1 MPSAI
6 EQWVINDKVTDEI
19 AGILSDGETFHNL
32 NPAIIHKIANYAQIE
47 HFKIDQILVR
57 HGKTGKRL
65 YFILKGVVE
74 VQIPDVHGE
83 IRKRVLL
90 KKGDVVGEISLLT
103 ESTYSANIVALSD
116 TTTFYLDSQHFISLI
131 REYPEFAEIM
141 STLMTNRMTQNRG
154 INQVGR
160 YQLLGKL
167 GEGTMATVFRAYDK
181 KLDRE
186 VALKM
191 LKYNLACNP
200 RFVDRF
206 EQEAKIIASLNHP
219 NIVNVIEVI
228 EEFSTHFIVM
238 EKLQGQNLSMAMKQ
252 KGAFSIQE
260 VREILSQLASALQY
274 AHSHGET
281 GIIHRDIKPSN
292 IVIDHDG
299 NIKLTDFGIA
309 SPPQDKDIRVEGTP
323 SYMAPE
329 IINSELSDGRADIYS
344 LGVMA
349 FHMLTGSRPFSAS
362 RVVRLLKMQVEQP
375 PPDIRNARP
384 DIDEELAFLIEQSL
398 SKDPNRRISDWNR
411 IREILRPVESEN
423 KIQLEPDELGILIR
437 FRDTSYKKSAK
448 LTKAIQ
454 KLLEDENTNH
464 TIKLHKGSNTD

>member
-1 MPSAI
+1 M
-6 EQWVINDKVTDEI
+6 NKVTDEI
-19 AGILSDGETFHNL
+19 AQVLSDGETFHDL
-32 NPAIIHKIANYAQIE
+32 DPVIIHKIASYAHIQ
-47 HFKIDQILVR
+47 HFETDQILVR
-57 HGKTGKRL
+57 HGRTGNRL

-90 KKGDVVGEISLLT
+90 RKGDVVGEISLLI

-116 TTTFYLDSQHFISLI
+116 TSAFYLDSLHFISLI
-131 REYPEFAEIM
+131 REYPAFAEIM
-141 STLMTNRMTQNRG
+141 TALMTSRMAQNRG

-160 YQLLGKL
+160 YQLFGKL
-167 GEGTMATVFRAYDK
+167 GEGSMATVFRAYDK
-181 KLDRE
+181 ELDRE

-191 LKYNLACNP
+191 LKYELACNP
-200 RFVDRF
+200 RFVERF

-228 EEFSTHFIVM
+228 HEFSTHFIVM
-238 EKLQGQNLSMAMKQ
+238 EKLQGLNLSMVMYQ
-252 KGAFSIQE
+252 KGTFSIHE
-260 VREILSQLASALQY
+260 TREILSQLASALQY
-274 AHSHGET
+274 AHNHGET

-292 IVIDHDG
+292 VIIDHYG

-329 IINSELSDGRADIYS
+329 IINSEVSDGRSDIYS

-349 FHMLTGSRPFSAS
+349 FHMLSGSPPFSAS
-362 RVVRLLKMQVEQP
+362 KAVRLLKMQVEQP

-384 DIDEELAFLIEQSL
+384 DIDENLAIFIEQSL
-398 SKDPNRRISDWNR
+398 SKDPNNRISDWNR
-411 IREILRPVESEN
+411 IREILRPIGGKN
-423 KIQLEPDELGILIR
+423 TILLEPDELGILIK
-437 FRDTSYKKSAK
+437 FRDTSYKKSAQ

-454 KLLEDENTNH
+454 MLLEDEDTNH
-464 TIKLHKGSNTD
+464 TIELHRGNNTN